1 MLRIMRVT
9 VVDQSGDCTDH
20 SEASSVLE
28 ISNHVI

>member
-9 VVDQSGDCTDH
+9 VVDQSGDFSDR

-28 ISNHVI
+28 ISSHVI

>member
-20 SEASSVLE
+20 SEASSVLA